1 MRKTKKMMALVLAAS
16 MVLGSS
22 AVTFAAEGDAATPGG
37 TGSVS
42 GSGAVEGHVNKE
54 VLNVILPTVPSG
66 QASAFA
72 YTMDPE
78 RLIQGTDAAKY
89 AEGTVFPDAD
99 TDTGVYFLTD
109 VNTYSNESNTY
120 QVINKSSCDVDLT
133 VKVKATQNSAKD
145 ITLAAS
151 NGVSTTAP
159 ELYLGLKIGSS
170 EQAVSATE
178 ATVSKTLAGNRDNFI
193 ITVDTKED
201 GSKEYAYKEKDSTSG
216 WKAMN
221 ISLTGT
227 VSKLDIASDTT
238 APTVD
243 VTWSWAKAADN
254 ATPSTDAVEFTEG
267 PQIGMTPQGVITITD
282 LTAAQNYDSLKITTG
297 EGEEWDIEASPV
309 TWNLDEFSRENGG
322 KITVTLSDTWKTYL
336 NEHGG
341 TAKVTVTLTDKT
353 TKDVTVTM
361 ATE

>member
-1 MRKTKKMMALVLAAS
+1 MRRTKKMMALALAAS

-22 AVTFAAEGDAATPGG
+22 AVAFAADGDTTPGG

-54 VLNVILPTVPSG
+54 VLNVILPTVPTG

-89 AEGTVFPDAD
+89 AEGTVFPAADA
-99 TDTGVYFLTD
+99 DTGVYFLTD
-109 VNTYSNESNTY
+109 TNTYSNESNTY

-133 VKVKATQNSAKD
+133 VKVKATQNTAKD
-145 ITLAAS
+145 ITLASS

-159 ELYLGLKIGSS
+159 ELYLGLKVGSS

-178 ATVSKTLAGNRDNFI
+178 ATVNKTLAGNKNNFV

-201 GSKEYAYKEKDSTSG
+201 GTKEYAYKEKDSTSG

-254 ATPSTDAVEFTEG
+254 ATPSTDAVEFKEG
-267 PQIGMTPQGVITITD
+267 PQISMNNNGLITMTGFTSEQNYSSLAVTDGEGTKWDISDSPFTWD
-282 LTAAQNYDSLKITTG
+282 LTNYDAATG
-297 EGEEWDIEASPV
+297 GDANIQ
-309 TWNLDEFSRENGG
+309 
-322 KITVTLSDTWKTYL
+322 LSDRWKNFL
-336 NEHGG
+336 IEKGG
-341 TAKVTVTLTDKT
+341 DVILELTLTDGTVKT
-353 TKDVTVTM
+353 FTTTIS
-361 ATE
+361 

>member
-1 MRKTKKMMALVLAAS
+1 MRKTKKMMALALAAS

-22 AVTFAAEGDAATPGG
+22 VVAFAAEGDATPGG
-37 TGSVS
+37 SGTVS
-42 GSGAVEGHVNKE
+42 GTGEVEGHVNKE
-54 VLNVILPTVPSG
+54 VLNVILPTVPSD

-89 AEGTVFPDAD
+89 EEGTVFPAADA
-99 TDTGVYFLTD
+99 DTGVYFLTD
-109 VNTYSNESNTY
+109 TKTYSNESNTY
-120 QVINKSSCDVDLT
+120 QVVNKSSCDVDLT

-145 ITLAAS
+145 ITLASS

-159 ELYLGLKIGSS
+159 ELYLGLKVGSS

-178 ATVSKTLAGNRDNFI
+178 ATVNKTLAGNKNNFE
-193 ITVDTKED
+193 ITVNTKDD
-201 GSKEYAYKEKDSTSG
+201 GTKEYAYKEKDSTSG

-254 ATPSTDAVEFTEG
+254 ATPSTDVVEFVDG
-267 PQIGMTPQGVITITD
+267 PQIVVSTAGLINITG
-282 LTAAQNYDSLKITTG
+282 LTADANYKMVKIT
-297 EGEEWDIEASPV
+297 E
-309 TWNLDEFSRENGG
+309 ENGTVNNITAAPVDYISDNWSEANGGVLGIQLSAKWMDYLKG
-322 KITVTLSDTWKTYL
+322 KTVTFTLTLSDDS
-336 NEHGG
+336 E
-341 TAKVTVTLTDKT
+341 KT
-353 TKDVTVTM
+353 TEVTFP
-361 ATE
+361 AS